1 MKKSDVELSREI
13 IRKWL
18 QLDLLS
24 ILEDSGVL
32 PQISA
37 NLPYDIGRA
46 SAMKIQ
52 EIKSLT
58 PGNITR
64 HSLNQSNV
72 SIEAEA
78 ILHVGVD
85 ILWDEYQKD
94 HEVRE
99 FVGECEGEFV
109 STTVLFDT
117 PVKISADIAILREP
131 PMVTSFQVRKIS
143 GVATSI
149 EYEK

>member
-1 MKKSDVELSREI
+1 MKKSDVDLSREI

-18 QLDLLS
+18 ELDLLS

-52 EIKSLT
+52 EIKSLN

-85 ILWDEYQKD
+85 ISWDEYQM
-94 HEVRE
+94 
-99 FVGECEGEFV
+99 
-109 STTVLFDT
+109 TL
-117 PVKISADIAILREP
+117 P
-131 PMVTSFQVRKIS
+131 PDQQIGS
-143 GVATSI
+143 
-149 EYEK
+149 

>member
-18 QLDLLS
+18 ESDLLS

-37 NLPYDIGRA
+37 NLPYDIGRG

-52 EIKSLT
+52 EIKSLN
-58 PGNITR
+58 PGSITM
-64 HSLNQSNV
+64 HSLNQSSV
-72 SIEAEA
+72 SVEAEA

-85 ILWDEYQKD
+85 VSWDEYEKN
-94 HEVRE
+94 HEARE
-99 FVGECEGEFV
+99 LVGECEEEFV

-117 PVKISADIAILREP
+117 PVKIAAEIAILREP

-149 EYEK
+149 EYQE